1 MVTAALDDVG
11 VPLREAR
18 RNVLLLA
25 VAQALLGIVGP
36 ISFAVGGVAGHQLL
50 GDDKSLATAPLT
62 AYNVGMALGV
72 ILVATLSRLIGR
84 RFAFMI
90 GASIAATGGMVAATA
105 LFRESFWLFAAGLA
119 VLGASNGFTQKLRF
133 AAADASPS
141 FYKAKAIS
149 WILGGGIVSAILGP
163 QIVILAGDYFA
174 PVWFAGAFVALLP
187 VCLVALFFFA
197 PLRLPDSATASAVHA
212 AAIPARPLS
221 EIAASQRFLTGMI
234 CGISAYALMTFMM
247 TGAPVAMVVGCGFSS
262 DLATLGIQWH
272 VLAMFGPSF
281 VTGWLVSRFGSER
294 VVACGF
300 LLLMA
305 CAAIAHLGVELWNF
319 WAALVLLGL
328 GWNFAFIGAT
338 AIVAQSYRPHE
349 ADKVQGFHDIVL
361 FSAVAGS
368 SFASGKVLVAYG
380 WDMLNSVVW
389 PVSGI
394 CLFLLFLLM
403 RVGRRAAV
411 A

>member
-1 MVTAALDDVG
+1 MVTAAVDDIGAV
-11 VPLREAR
+11 LREAR

-25 VAQALLGIVGP
+25 IAQALLGIVGP

-62 AYNVGMALGV
+62 AFNIGMALGV
-72 ILVATLSRLIGR
+72 ILVAMLSRLTGR
-84 RFAFMI
+84 RSAFMI
-90 GASIAATGGMVAATA
+90 GALIAAAGGVIAAAA
-105 LFRESFWLFAAGLA
+105 LFRESFWLFAGGLA

-141 FYKAKAIS
+141 FFKPKAIS
-149 WILGGGIVSAILGP
+149 WILGGGIVSAVLGP
-163 QIVILAGDYFA
+163 QIVIFAGDYFA
-174 PVWFAGAFVALLP
+174 PVWFAGAFVALVP

-197 PLRLPDSATASAVHA
+197 PLRLPDGLPASAA
-212 AAIPARPLS
+212 QPEAPARPLR
-221 EIAASQRFLTGMI
+221 EIAGSQRFLTGMI

-247 TGAPVAMVVGCGFSS
+247 TGAPIAMVVGCGFSS

-281 VTGWLVSRFGSER
+281 VTGWLVSRFGAER
-294 VVACGF
+294 IVASGF

-349 ADKVQGFHDIVL
+349 ADKVQAFHDIVL
-361 FSAVAGS
+361 FSAVAIS
-368 SFASGKVLVAYG
+368 SFASGKVLTAYG
-380 WDMLNSVVW
+380 WDMLSAVVW
-389 PVSGI
+389 PVAAL
-394 CLFLLFLLM
+394 CLLLLSLLM
-403 RVGRRAAV
+403 RASRKVAA

>member
-1 MVTAALDDVG
+1 MVAAAVEDIGAV
-11 VPLREAR
+11 LRDAR
-18 RNVLLLA
+18 RNVLLLT
-25 VAQALLGIVGP
+25 VAQALLGVVGP

-84 RFAFMI
+84 RFAFMV
-90 GASIAATGGMVAATA
+90 GALIAATGGMVAAAA
-105 LFRESFWLFAAGLA
+105 LFRESFWLFAYGLA
-119 VLGASNGFTQKLRF
+119 ILGASNGFTQKLRF

-163 QIVILAGDYFA
+163 QIVIFAGDYFA

-197 PLRLPDSATASAVHA
+197 PLRLPDGAAASAVLA
-212 AAIPARPLS
+212 TLPARSLS
-221 EIAASQRFLTGMI
+221 EIAGSQRFLTGMI

-281 VTGWLVSRFGSER
+281 VTGWLISRFGAER
-294 VVACGF
+294 IVACGF

-349 ADKVQGFHDIVL
+349 ADKVQAFHDIVL
-361 FSAVAGS
+361 FSSVAGS
-368 SFASGKVLVAYG
+368 SFASGKVLAAYG

-389 PVSGI
+389 PVSGV
-394 CLFLLFLLM
+394 CLFLLLLLM
-403 RVGRRAAV
+403 RAGRRTAAV
-411 A
+411 

>member
-1 MVTAALDDVG
+1 MATAAVDGIGAV
-11 VPLREAR
+11 LREAR
-18 RNVLLLA
+18 RNVLLLT
-25 VAQALLGIVGP
+25 VAQALLGVVGP

-50 GDDKSLATAPLT
+50 GEDKSLATAPLT

-72 ILVATLSRLIGR
+72 ILVAMLSRLAGR

-90 GASIAATGGMVAATA
+90 GASIAAAGGMVAAAA
-105 LFRESFWLFAAGLA
+105 LFQESFWLFASGLA

-163 QIVILAGDYFA
+163 QIVIFAGDYFA

-187 VCLVALFFFA
+187 VCLAALFFFM
-197 PLRLPDSATASAVHA
+197 PLQLPDSAAESPAHA
-212 AAIPARPLS
+212 ALPARSLR
-221 EIAASQRFLTGMI
+221 EIAGNQRFLTGMI

-281 VTGWLVSRFGSER
+281 VTGWLISRFGAER
-294 VVACGF
+294 IVACGF

-328 GWNFAFIGAT
+328 GWNFGFIGAT
-338 AIVAQSYRPHE
+338 AIVARSYRPQE

-368 SFASGKVLVAYG
+368 SFASGKVLAVYG
-380 WDMLNSVVW
+380 WDMLNAAVW
-389 PVSGI
+389 PVAGV
-394 CLFLLFLLM
+394 CLVLLLLLM
-403 RVGRRAAV
+403 RAGKTADAA
-411 A
+411 

>member
-1 MVTAALDDVG
+1 MVAAAVEDVG
-11 VPLREAR
+11 VVLREAR

-25 VAQALLGIVGP
+25 IAQALLGVVGP

-72 ILVATLSRLIGR
+72 ILVATLSRLLGR
-84 RFAFMI
+84 RFTFMI
-90 GASIAATGGMVAATA
+90 GASIAAIGGMAAAAA
-105 LFRESFWLFAAGLA
+105 LFRESFWLFAGGLA

-163 QIVILAGDYFA
+163 QIVIFAGDYFA
-174 PVWFAGAFVALLP
+174 PVWFAGAFVALIP
-187 VCLVALFFFA
+187 VCLAALFFFA
-197 PLRLPDSATASAVHA
+197 PLRLPDGVTEPAAQAVL
-212 AAIPARPLS
+212 PARPLS
-221 EIAASQRFLTGMI
+221 EIAGNQRFLTGMI

-281 VTGWLVSRFGSER
+281 VTGWLISRFGAER
-294 VVACGF
+294 IVACGF

-338 AIVAQSYRPHE
+338 AIVSQSYRPHE

-368 SFASGKVLVAYG
+368 SFASGKVLATYG

-389 PVSGI
+389 PVAGV
-394 CLFLLFLLM
+394 CLLLLFLLM
-403 RVGRRAAV
+403 RAGSRAV
-411 A
+411 AA

>member
-1 MVTAALDDVG
+1 MVAAAAEDMGEV
-11 VPLREAR
+11 LRSAR

-25 VAQALLGIVGP
+25 VAQALLGVVGP

-50 GDDKSLATAPLT
+50 GEDKSLATAPLT

-72 ILVATLSRLIGR
+72 ILVATLSRLVGR

-90 GASIAATGGMVAATA
+90 GASIAALGGVMAAAA
-105 LFRESFWLFAAGLA
+105 LFWESFWFFASGLA

-141 FYKAKAIS
+141 FFKAKAIS
-149 WILGGGIVSAILGP
+149 WILGGGIVSAVLGP
-163 QIVILAGDYFA
+163 QIVILVGDYFA
-174 PVWFAGAFVALLP
+174 PVWFAGAFVALVP
-187 VCLVALFFFA
+187 ICLLAFLFFV
-197 PLRLPDSATASAVHA
+197 PLRLPDHA
-212 AAIPARPLS
+212 ASPAGHAPLPARPLG
-221 EIAASQRFLTGMI
+221 EIVGSQRFLTGMI

-281 VTGWLVSRFGSER
+281 VTGWLISRFGAER
-294 VVACGF
+294 IVGCG
-300 LLLMA
+300 LILLMA
-305 CAAIAHLGVELWNF
+305 CAAIAHQGVALWNF

-328 GWNFAFIGAT
+328 GWNFGFIGAT

-349 ADKVQGFHDIVL
+349 ADKVQAFHDIVL
-361 FSAVAGS
+361 FSTVAGS
-368 SFASGKVLVAYG
+368 SFASGKVLDAYG

-389 PVSGI
+389 PVAGI
-394 CLFLLFLLM
+394 CLFLLLLLK
-403 RVGRRAAV
+403 RADKRAA

>member
-1 MVTAALDDVG
+1 MVAAAAEDMGMV
-11 VPLREAR
+11 LREAR
-18 RNVLLLA
+18 RNVFLLA
-25 VAQALLGIVGP
+25 VAQALLGVVGP

-62 AYNVGMALGV
+62 AFNVGMALGV
-72 ILVATLSRLIGR
+72 ILVAMLSRLLGR
-84 RFAFMI
+84 RFAFI
-90 GASIAATGGMVAATA
+90 VGAAIAAIGGLVATA
-105 LFRESFWLFAAGLA
+105 GLFRESFWLFAAGLA
-119 VLGASNGFTQKLRF
+119 ILGSSNGFTQKLRF

-141 FYKAKAIS
+141 FYKPKAIS

-187 VCLVALFFFA
+187 VCLAAVFFFV
-197 PLRLPDSATASAVHA
+197 PLRLPDHKAAASAVHA
-212 AAIPARPLS
+212 SLPSRPLL
-221 EIAASQRFLTGMI
+221 EIVGSQRFLTGMI

-247 TGAPVAMVVGCGFSS
+247 TGAPIAMVVGCGFTA

-281 VTGWLVSRFGSER
+281 VTGWLISRFGAER
-294 VVACGF
+294 IVGCGL

-305 CAAIAHLGVELWNF
+305 CAAIAHVGVALWNF
-319 WAALVLLGL
+319 WGALVLLGL

-349 ADKVQGFHDIVL
+349 ADKIQGFHDIVL
-361 FSAVAGS
+361 FSTVAGS
-368 SFASGKVLVAYG
+368 SFASGKVLATYG
-380 WDMLNSVVW
+380 WDMLNAVVW
-389 PVSGI
+389 PVTGI
-394 CLFLLFLLM
+394 CLFLLLLLI
-403 RVGRRAAV
+403 RADRRAA